1 MKRLGTVDTLEE
13 EPEKVSYAE
22 LNDYDY
28 DDYADVSDKEITNVS
43 EKVLKLGILKRGIL
57 L

>member
-1 MKRLGTVDTLEE
+1 
-13 EPEKVSYAE
+13 

-28 DDYADVSDKEITNVS
+28 DDYAEVSDKENPNGS
-43 EKVLKLGILKRGIL
+43 EKVLQLGILKKGIL